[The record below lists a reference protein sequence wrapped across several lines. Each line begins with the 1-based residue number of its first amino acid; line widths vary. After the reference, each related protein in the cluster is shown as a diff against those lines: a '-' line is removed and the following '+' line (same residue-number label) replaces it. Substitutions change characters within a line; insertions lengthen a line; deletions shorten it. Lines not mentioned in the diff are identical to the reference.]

1 MTVVLAHIGHWYTWI
16 VYLVPVIVVGLLMW
30 WGSREQADPD
40 DEAADP
46 AEPGRDS

>member
-16 VYLVPVIVVGLLMW
+16 VYLVPVIVVVALMW
-30 WGSREQADPD
+30 WGSRGHADAD

-46 AEPGRDS
+46 GEPGRDA